1 MQRIVGSRSQPDEA
15 MNARVDAITGSANA
29 DGMRDALGR
38 RRGVAARTRAR
49 AARPS
54 GRPTHPRRARGA
66 RRVRLASDTNAPSP
80 NKSNVARHAYTIG
93 G

>member
-1 MQRIVGSRSQPDEA
+1 

-29 DGMRDALGR
+29 DRMRDALGR

-49 AARPS
+49 AERLP
-54 GRPTHPRRARGA
+54 GLPMHPRRARGA

-80 NKSNVARHAYTIG
+80 TKSNVARHAYTIG